1 MQKRLD
7 SNDEVNFKIYYDTA
21 WLTNDYM
28 HILLN
33 IARSKHSQAVKF
45 GQLKEYNKICIFL

>member
-7 SNDEVNFKIYYDTA
+7 SNDEVNFKIYYDTT

-33 IARSKHSQAVKF
+33 IARSKHSQAMKF